1 MPIFEYLCKSCNQH
15 FETLVY
21 GSKKP
26 ECPHCHGTK
35 LEQQLSVF
43 AVAAKSASGG
53 RPAAAPCS
61 TCGDARGPG
70 ACAFDAD

>member
-15 FETLVY
+15 FEALVY

-26 ECPHCHGTK
+26 ECPLCHGTK

-43 AVAAKSASGG
+43 AVAAKSSSSAQPSL
-53 RPAAAPCS
+53 APCS
-61 TCGDARGPG
+61 TCGDRRGPG
-70 ACAFDAD
+70 ACALDQD